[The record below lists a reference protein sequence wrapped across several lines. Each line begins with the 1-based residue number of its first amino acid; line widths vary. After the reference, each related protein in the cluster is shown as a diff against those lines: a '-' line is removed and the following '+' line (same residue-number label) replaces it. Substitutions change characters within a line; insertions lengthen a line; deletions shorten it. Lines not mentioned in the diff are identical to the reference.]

1 MGGYHTYQI
10 GLKRDVRFVNLPIY
24 LYICSLSSM
33 AEQSAV
39 NRQVV
44 GSKPT
49 VSARLVQHNC
59 NDSRGLEL
67 YPFP

>member
-1 MGGYHTYQI
+1 M
-10 GLKRDVRFVNLPIY
+10 V
-24 LYICSLSSM
+24 
-33 AEQSAV
+33 EQSAV

-49 VSARLVQHNC
+49 VSAKLVQHDC

-67 YPFP
+67 YPFL